1 MSQQANAM
9 RKGDLIRGWGYCELY
24 VDNEEMMIPVDPKDR
39 IFVSDKDLMIYMGPV
54 FGSSFL
60 VRVYHPVHGPR
71 RAHRD
76 GIALCVAAN
85 NT

>member
-1 MSQQANAM
+1 MPQQVDAM
-9 RKGDLIRGWGYCELY
+9 RKGDLITAWGHCELY
-24 VDNEEMMIPVDPKDR
+24 VDSEEMMIPVDPKDR

-76 GIALCVAAN
+76 GIALCAAAN
-85 NT
+85 NS

>member
-1 MSQQANAM
+1 MN
-9 RKGDLIRGWGYCELY
+9 KGDLLRAWGYCELY
-24 VDNEEMMIPVDPKDR
+24 VDNDEMMMIPVDPKDR
-39 IFVSDKDLMIYMGPV
+39 IFVSDKDLMIYVGRV

-76 GIALCVAAN
+76 GIALCVAVN
-85 NT
+85 NS